1 MDAPSNPCPGSL
13 RRRFGATDLDVSA
26 VGFGGWAIGG
36 PATAGGIEIGWG
48 DSDDSTSMAALAH
61 AADVGITF
69 FDTADFYG
77 FGRSEELM
85 GRVLANRADLTIATK
100 VGQRLGPDGAVQH
113 DYSRTHIVAACE
125 ASLRRLRREAID
137 FYQLHTARLP
147 HFEQWECF
155 EAMER
160 LRSQGKVRYWGVSL
174 ATFAP
179 GPEAEFLLERRLGH
193 GVQLALNIVN
203 QRAVCLLAR
212 LHAAGFGVIARM
224 PYQFGLLTGRVT
236 RDSRFG
242 PRDHR
247 SFRLR
252 PALLERA
259 LPVLEGHVWPLA
271 ARLGVSKEALALGF
285 CTSFPAVST
294 VIPGIR
300 TAAQADAS
308 LAASTPIP
316 LRVRD
321 ELRRLLDDGP
331 VAELMR
337 AVEAQ
342 G

>member
-1 MDAPSNPCPGSL
+1 MEPLSPAPSVPP
-13 RRRFGATDLDVSA
+13 RRRFGAANFEVSA

-48 DSDDSTSMAALAH
+48 DTADDASMDALAH
-61 AADVGITF
+61 AADIGITF

-85 GRVLANRADLTIATK
+85 GRVLGNRPDVTIATK
-100 VGQRLGPDGAVQH
+100 VGQRLGPNGAVLH

-137 FYQLHTARLP
+137 FYQLHTARLH
-147 HFEQWECF
+147 HFEQGECF
-155 EAMER
+155 EAMDQ
-160 LRSQGKVRYWGVSL
+160 LRSQGKVRYWGASL

-203 QRAVCLLAR
+203 QRAVSLLGR

-224 PYQFGLLTGRVT
+224 PYQFGLLTGRMT

-247 SFRLR
+247 SFRLS

-259 LPVLEGHVWPLA
+259 LPMLEDHVQPLA
-271 ARLGVSKEALALGF
+271 TRLGVSNQTLALGF

-308 LAASTPIP
+308 VAASRP
-316 LRVRD
+316 LPGEVRD
-321 ELRRLLDDGP
+321 EIRRLSEEGP
-331 VAELMR
+331 IADLLR
-337 AVEAQ
+337 ALEAQ